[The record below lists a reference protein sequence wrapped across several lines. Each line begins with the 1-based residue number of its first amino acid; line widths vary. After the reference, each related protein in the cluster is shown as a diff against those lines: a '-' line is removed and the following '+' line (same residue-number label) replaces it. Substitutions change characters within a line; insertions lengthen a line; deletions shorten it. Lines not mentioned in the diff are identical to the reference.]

1 MRNALIAL
9 LLLPVLALAGASEHA
24 PKGTFADSFL
34 VIPEEVGD
42 AARTGR
48 RVILFFEQEN
58 CPACLRMARTTFVDP
73 AVTERLRKRYVLIA
87 IDLFGSRDTVWTDG
101 SGGTEKALAAKL
113 GIRATPTVM
122 ILDERGKTVEQF
134 VGYRDP
140 RAFLA
145 ILEVAAPR

>member
-87 IDLFGSRDTVWTDG
+87 IDLFGSRDTVWIDG